1 MNALKETRIREQ
13 RLAKDKYTANDYKT
27 YQKNYGF
34 GRDFLP
40 FEYETKSEKLEKARK
55 RDEYARMIRERN
67 NATQQNHHT
76 NRNNDLFQGR
86 YMDTLYGGGKRGVAA
101 DLTSRRK

>member
-1 MNALKETRIREQ
+1 M
-13 RLAKDKYTANDYKT
+13 AKDKYTANDYKT

-40 FEYETKSEKLEKARK
+40 FEFETKSEKMEKARK
-55 RDEYARMIRERN
+55 RDEYARMIKERN
-67 NATQQNHHT
+67 TTH
-76 NRNNDLFQGR
+76 RGSELFQGR
-86 YMDTLYGGGKRGVAA
+86 YMDTLNGTNRRGKFASDY